1 MRATRVTGRVG
12 ELIKSKL
19 IIRERF
25 LFFFFFIRSIDDARF
40 IMYSSVK
47 IRKSFEDICPFFQR
61 CDVY

>member
-19 IIRERF
+19 IIRF
-25 LFFFFFIRSIDDARF
+25 LSFFFFIRSIDDARF